1 MRGVGATIYVLGVV
15 SGLLVAMIWHE
26 LSPASRD
33 LVQYR
38 AVRDFAREA
47 FVRDVGDDELLD
59 NALHGMLAELDPYS
73 RFYDAQ
79 ESEAVER
86 ETRGRFRGI
95 GVIFRAP
102 VAAGQVL
109 YPLAGSPAERA
120 GVRVGDTF
128 VEVEGRLVKEMGE
141 AEFRATLSDPEGRV
155 LEARLRGLAGDER
168 EVAFTPASI
177 VDPSVRHVRVLDAAR
192 GIGYLAITSFSHE
205 TPGEFDRAVAFL
217 RERGA
222 RALVL
227 DLRHNFG
234 GVLEAAVV
242 VAGRFLRDGTIVSTE
257 GRGDPVVYRA
267 DLEGAWYADT
277 PLVVLVDGDTA
288 SASEVVAG
296 ALQDHRVAVL
306 VGEATFGKGMVQTI
320 RSFERFGTRAKVT
333 SSYYYSPTHR
343 NFERSAVPGRDY
355 GILPDVEIPL
365 DAAERARVHAHLASY
380 SPGPAAIPLLEAWER
395 AEEVTLVDP
404 QPEDPHLVAAL
415 DLLLGRRPAPAR
427 IER

>member
-1 MRGVGATIYVLGVV
+1 MRGVGATIYVLGLV

-47 FVRDVGDDELLD
+47 FVRDVADEELLD
-59 NALHGMLAELDPYS
+59 NALHGMLGELDPYS
-73 RFYDAQ
+73 RFYDAE
-79 ESEAVER
+79 ESEALER

-109 YPLAGSPAERA
+109 YPLAGSPADRA

-128 VEVEGRLVKEMGE
+128 VEVEGRSVQEMGE
-141 AEFRATLSDPEGRV
+141 AEFRATLGNPEGRV

-168 EVAFTPASI
+168 KVAITPASI

-217 RERGA
+217 HERGA
-222 RALVL
+222 RALIL

-257 GRGDPVVYRA
+257 GRGDPVIYRA
-267 DLEGAWYADT
+267 DLQGAWYADT
-277 PLVVLVDGDTA
+277 PLVILVDGDTA

-306 VGEATFGKGMVQTI
+306 VGEATYGKGMVQTI

-343 NFERSAVPGRDY
+343 NFERSAEPGRDY
-355 GILPDVEIPL
+355 GILPDVEILL
-365 DAAERARVHAHLASY
+365 DAGERARVHAHLASY
-380 SPGPAAIPLLEAWER
+380 SPGPEAIPLLEAWER
-395 AEEVTLVDP
+395 AEGVPLVGA
-404 QPEDPHLVAAL
+404 QPDDPHLVAAL
-415 DLLLGRRPAPAR
+415 ELLLGRRPAPAR